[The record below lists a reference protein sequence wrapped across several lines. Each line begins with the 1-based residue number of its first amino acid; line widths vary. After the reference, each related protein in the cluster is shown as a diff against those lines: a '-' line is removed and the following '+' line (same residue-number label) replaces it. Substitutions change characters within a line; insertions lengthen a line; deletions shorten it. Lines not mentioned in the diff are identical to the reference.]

1 MKKTLIA
8 LMIAVTFIL
17 SGCMGLGITK
27 PDIAFTTYNTDI
39 GTGTI
44 NAKYLD
50 GLKMFSDDALICYF
64 ENTEPAEFEENFDT
78 IANENHNVIFLSQYL
93 GWSSLEKIAKAT
105 PDKLFGIADAPTK
118 ELPAN
123 IFSIS
128 YKYYEGAYLAGFV
141 AGKTISGNK
150 LGILC
155 EQEDE
160 LNKSI
165 AHAFMAG
172 AIKAGG
178 NIEFEEKY
186 IGIKYDNNTSR
197 AAATELYTNGCEIV
211 FQNLINPTG
220 AINAAENEGKFII
233 GMGLDQSVKSATHV
247 LTTVVVNYDISLSTV
262 IRKYMDKENIGGQT
276 FEFGVRDY
284 VISLSKTTT
293 NIDKEIIKLVN
304 KEKEAIITGEFEV
317 PNTLE
322 AVEELRQ
329 EAIKNPVEKIPPVN
343 NTPKEN

>member
-8 LMIAVTFIL
+8 LMLAATLVL

-27 PDIAFTTYNTDI
+27 PDIALTTYNTDI
-39 GTGTI
+39 TNGSI

-50 GLKMFSDDALICYF
+50 GLKVFSEDTLICYF
-64 ENTEPAEFEENFDT
+64 ENTDPAEFEENLAT
-78 IANENHNVIFLSQYL
+78 IAKENHNVILTTQYL
-93 GWSSLEKIAKAT
+93 GWSALEKVAKTA
-105 PDKLFGIADAPTK
+105 PDKLFGITDAPVS
-118 ELPAN
+118 ELPEN

-128 YKYYEGAYLAGFV
+128 YKYYEGAYLAGYV

-165 AHAFMAG
+165 AYAFMAG

-178 NIEFEEKY
+178 NITFEEKY
-186 IGIKYDNNTSR
+186 IGITYDNNVSR
-197 AAATELYTNGCEIV
+197 NAAAELYSNGCEIV

-220 AINAAENEGKFII
+220 AINAAETEDKFII
-233 GMGLDQSVKSATHV
+233 GLGLDQSVKSASHV
-247 LTTVVVNYDISLSTV
+247 LTTVVVNYDIALSTV
-262 IRKYMDKENIGGQT
+262 IRKYMDKENIGGKT
-276 FEFGVRDY
+276 FNFGVSDY

-293 NIDKEIIKLVN
+293 NIDKDVLKQTN
-304 KEKEAIITGEFEV
+304 KEKESIISGELKV
-317 PNTLE
+317 PHTAE

-329 EAIKNPVEKIPPVN
+329 EAIKNPVTKTPPEN
-343 NTPKEN
+343 NTPKAE